1 MASRFRKAVVPLGL
15 GLILAASLSACGS
28 DDSGS
33 SASGSGKSDTA
44 QSSGDGKA
52 SLESA
57 SKVLSAKGLKCMGP
71 TVFDGDSVVEL
82 ECTEGPDGLD
92 VRLNLKKD
100 VPNAIEAARKWEEK
114 IQYEKVD
121 DEKLLEQLTYDNG
134 RSGILENND
143 FVGSCSALKS
153 DAQCVTIAK
162 ENGWTYTS
170 DRDLAK
176 QMNKYNGWKDT
187 DQASAALDH
196 LDITCGEKTD
206 DVSKGSAVECDDAL
220 LAFGNSL
227 SDLKNEAK
235 KGGADLNGFTSVS
248 DGDWIMLCAPD
259 NKEVCTKVADYTGKK
274 VAEVK

>member
-44 QSSGDGKA
+44 QSSGDGKG

-57 SKVLSAKGLKCMGP
+57 SKVLSAKGLRCTGP
-71 TVFDGDSVVEL
+71 TVFDGDTMVEL
-82 ECTEGPDGLD
+82 ECIEGPDGLD

-100 VPNAIEAARKWEEK
+100 VPNTIEAARKFEESTH
-114 IQYEKVD
+114 YEKLD
-121 DEKLLEQLTYDNG
+121 DEKLLEQLSYDDG
-134 RSGILENND
+134 RSGILENSD
-143 FVGSCSALKS
+143 FIGHCSAKT
-153 DAQCVTIAK
+153 AAPCVTIAK
-162 ENGWTYTS
+162 ENGWTFTS
-170 DRDLAK
+170 ERDLAK

-248 DGDWIMLCAPD
+248 DGDWIMLCSPD
-259 NKEVCTKVADYTGKK
+259 SKEVCTKVADYTGKK
-274 VAEVK
+274 AAEVK